1 MKALDV
7 ATINVCF
14 IPSLTSEERS
24 MPLNHAPALGSDLH
38 CKLLFIESLSLFPSR
53 GTYRRTK
60 WIKSPSSARERMS
73 AVSSNKTAN
82 PHSKLHPCPSYK
94 PCGCHGLFAETLGQ
108 GPWHTCG
115 TENSMARVVE
125 ETCMSYA
132 ICKMQGFLTMVWTM
146 QDIYIYNPDVH
157 PRSSKLIQLGRGR
170 TLKARP
176 TLHMP
181 PHLMFHRTWNI
192 SIIYAAPLTHL
203 NMAQSHRMGCRST
216 CVLGRPILG
225 WSSPSFRCMRLLVA
239 RTLVAS
245 CYQRWPPT
253 YLRWSPSYL
262 RPWMRYVNCA
272 FGQTFQTLERST
284 RMLNAAF
291 EDDSLDLFGVL
302 GVPWTRQSKRPATRG
317 RRLFSRIRS
326 VRSSAPSSNY
336 LPS

>member
-146 QDIYIYNPDVH
+146 QDIYIYIIQMFIPDPPSSFSWAAAV
-157 PRSSKLIQLGRGR
+157 RSKPDQHYI
-170 TLKARP
+170 
-176 TLHMP
+176 
-181 PHLMFHRTWNI
+181 
-192 SIIYAAPLTHL
+192 
-203 NMAQSHRMGCRST
+203 C
-216 CVLGRPILG
+216 RPI
-225 WSSPSFRCMRLLVA
+225 
-239 RTLVAS
+239 
-245 CYQRWPPT
+245 
-253 YLRWSPSYL
+253 
-262 RPWMRYVNCA
+262 
-272 FGQTFQTLERST
+272 
-284 RMLNAAF
+284 
-291 EDDSLDLFGVL
+291 
-302 GVPWTRQSKRPATRG
+302 
-317 RRLFSRIRS
+317 
-326 VRSSAPSSNY
+326 
-336 LPS
+336 